1 MDLLKLIRRESNASW
16 MGFAFLAGVSGL
28 ANALILAVI
37 NLAAGDAALVD
48 DERRTY
54 HLSIFMAVTG
64 IYIVSQRSVMI
75 SSTREVETMIHR
87 IRLRLI
93 QKIRTADLGPLERI
107 GRSFIYASIN
117 KDTLTLSQAAQSL
130 VVGAQSAILMLFTL
144 LYIAWLSRIAF
155 VVCVTFIGVASWLYM
170 KNLRGLNAEL
180 QRAAEEENR
189 LFDRLTDLL
198 EGFKEVRMNAARS
211 DALYADLAEI
221 SAHAA
226 ETKKESQSGIARSF
240 IFSQTMFYF
249 LVAAMVFLVPQLG
262 KVFHNLGSTY
272 PEVVIQTATATLF
285 LIGPVSFLV
294 NFMSIFANANSAA
307 ENIER
312 LDTTLSA
319 AVSGTQDR
327 PTDLFDPDFQDV
339 RLAGV
344 SFRYSDPKADRPFV
358 LGPLDLTVRR
368 GEMVFITGGNGS
380 GKSTLIKLL
389 AGLYYPTAGS
399 IRIDRQEVGPDTYEA
414 YRNLISIV
422 FADFHLFRRL
432 YGIDHG
438 DQTRIRALMEQMEI
452 QDKTALIDG
461 AFTTIEL
468 STGQRKRLALVVS
481 LLEDRPLYIFDE
493 WAADQD
499 PEFRRK
505 FYREILPEM
514 KTAGKTILAVTHDD
528 HYFDVADRRIHMAEG
543 RLVEMPV
550 DRKGVAGS

>member
-1 MDLLKLIRRESNASW
+1 MDLLKLIRRESKASW
-16 MGFAFLAGVSGL
+16 LGFAFLAAISGL

-37 NLAAGDAALVD
+37 NLAASDAAAID
-48 DERRTY
+48 DDRRTY
-54 HLSIFMAVTG
+54 HLSIFLAVTG

-75 SSTREVETMIHR
+75 SSTREVEEMIHK
-87 IRLRLI
+87 IRMRLI
-93 QKIRTADLGPLERI
+93 EKIRTADLGPLERI

-170 KNLRGLNAEL
+170 KNLRGLNADL
-180 QRAAEEENR
+180 QLAAAEENR
-189 LFDRLTDLL
+189 LFDLLTDLL

-211 DALYADLAEI
+211 DALYADLAAI

-226 ETKKESQSGIARSF
+226 EKKKESQSGIARSF

-249 LVAAMVFLVPQLG
+249 LVAAMVFLVPQVG
-262 KVFHNLGSTY
+262 KIFHDLGSSY

-319 AVSGTQDR
+319 AVSGSRDG
-327 PTDLFDPDFQDV
+327 PADPLGPDFEELEL
-339 RLAGV
+339 RGV
-344 SFRYSDPKADRPFV
+344 SYRYSDPKADRPFV
-358 LGPLDLTVRR
+358 LGPLDLRVKR
-368 GEMVFITGGNGS
+368 GEMIFVTGGNGS

-389 AGLYYPTAGS
+389 AGLYYPAAGR
-399 IRIDRQEVGPDTYEA
+399 IRIDRQDIGPETYEA

-432 YGIDHG
+432 YGIDHS
-438 DQTRIRALMEQMEI
+438 DRDRVRALMERMEI
-452 QDKTALIDG
+452 QDKAQLIDG
-461 AFTTIEL
+461 EFSTIEL

-481 LLEDRPLYIFDE
+481 LLEDRPIYIFDE

-514 KTAGKTILAVTHDD
+514 KRAGKTILAVTHDD
-528 HYFDVADRRIHMAEG
+528 HYFDVADRRIHMTEG
-543 RLVEMPV
+543 RLVEMPT
-550 DRKGVAGS
+550 AGD